1 MSEKKKYIAKRI
13 VPVALVIGLL
23 PFLFTAVLPK
33 QLDLEM
39 DAGVFYIANFGG
51 IMLNILVCWFLS
63 RNLAAKIDAANSNES
78 PDE

>member
-23 PFLFTAVLPK
+23 PYLFTAVLPK
-33 QLDLEM
+33 QLALEM

-51 IMLNILVCWFLS
+51 MMLNILVCWFL
-63 RNLAAKIDAANSNES
+63 RQNLAAKFDAANFNES
-78 PDE
+78 TDE